1 MSAALPPFQE
11 VVECHGRD
19 VLRVCV
25 AVAGPAAA
33 DDCYQETMLAA
44 LAAYPRLRDPSVT
57 RSWLLTI
64 ASRKAVD
71 GFRASARTVP
81 VAEPDLGGREDRE
94 PPDEALWARVRALPP
109 KQRVAVAYRF
119 VLDLAYREIAEAMDT
134 SEEAARRSV
143 HEGLKRLREDSPGPP
158 NPAIAARA
166 R

>member
-1 MSAALPPFQE
+1 MRLAPFQE
-11 VVECHGRD
+11 VVERHGRD
-19 VLRVCV
+19 VMRLCI
-25 AVAGPAAA
+25 AVAGPGAA

-81 VAEPDLGGREDRE
+81 VAEPDAGATEDAE
-94 PPDEALWARVRALPP
+94 PPDAQLWARVRALPP

-119 VLDLAYREIAEAMDT
+119 VLDLAFKEIGEAMGT
-134 SEEAARRSV
+134 SEEAARRNV
-143 HEGLKRLREDSPGPP
+143 FEGLKRLREDSPSPP
-158 NPAIAARA
+158 NPALAARA